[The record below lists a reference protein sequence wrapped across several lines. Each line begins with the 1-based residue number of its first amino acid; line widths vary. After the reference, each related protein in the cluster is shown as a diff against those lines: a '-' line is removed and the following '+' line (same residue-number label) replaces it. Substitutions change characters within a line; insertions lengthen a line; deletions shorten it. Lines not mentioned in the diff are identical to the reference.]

1 MMKRIGTLSVVTLLL
16 AATNAAYA
24 EDAPDL
30 DKARDALSKQD
41 NDTDTEKALE
51 QVFEA
56 AEKNYSLL
64 PKGGMSLNYN
74 FDYTY
79 YGDQRIDLEIVP
91 SGTSSVI
98 RNADVSPVASHS
110 FTNSFALDYG
120 LANNI
125 TLGFRL
131 PLVAKFETQDELTGY
146 GIGDISSTVRW
157 QPSEYVPGKISRT
170 YFTSLRLPT
179 GVSPYEI
186 NENESLPT
194 GGGTFGLSGGLSAS
208 KVLDPVVLF
217 GSLSGSY
224 NLPATGLKQARGDQE
239 LREVNNGVGLSFSM
253 GFAYSLSYDVS
264 LSASFQGS
272 YSLESEF
279 VLYRPS
285 TGQETRQS
293 TSSQMSGIMNFALG
307 VRVSPK
313 TIANINVGFGM
324 TELSPDIIL
333 GLSLPIDIEGAKPSE
348 GS

>member
-1 MMKRIGTLSVVTLLL
+1 
-16 AATNAAYA
+16 
-24 EDAPDL
+24 
-30 DKARDALSKQD
+30 
-41 NDTDTEKALE
+41 
-51 QVFEA
+51 
-56 AEKNYSLL
+56 
-64 PKGGMSLNYN
+64 MSLNYN

-79 YGDQRIDLEIVP
+79 YGDQRIDLEIVDA
-91 SGTSSVI
+91 TI

-110 FTNSFALDYG
+110 FTNSFAFDYG

-131 PLVAKFETQDELTGY
+131 PLVAKFETQDELSGY
-146 GIGDISSTVRW
+146 GIGDISSTVRF
-157 QPSEYVPGKISRT
+157 QPSEYVPGKASRT
-170 YFTSLRLPT
+170 YFGSLRIPT

-194 GGGTFGLSGGLSAS
+194 GGGTFGLSGGISTS

-224 NLPATGLKQARGDQE
+224 SLPATGLKQARGDQE
-239 LREVNNGVGLSFSM
+239 LQEVNNGAGVSFSM
-253 GFAYSLSYDVS
+253 GFAYSLSYDIS

-272 YSLESEF
+272 YSHESEF

-285 TGQETRQS
+285 TGQETRQK

-313 TIANINVGFGM
+313 TIANVNVGFGM